1 VAFLRTRQKIALNK
15 IQAIALK
22 RSLNI
27 SFLRTTMRPIQFCIQ
42 YTPQQLLHRGSRR
55 AFFTNTDQMNR
66 EDPYQQLGLQ
76 WGDGATTA
84 EIRQAY
90 RRKAAQLHPDVNKKD
105 SPQVALRKF
114 QELQRAYQSLMKIH
128 SHAVSTEKEEEWRFS
143 VWRNG
148 DRIATNRTD
157 VAGVLRKRPKP
168 PAELSSRQ
176 RGALLGHPS
185 GTGTVI
191 RNEYLG
197 DGQAAPSSSVGRG
210 QSKWVKPK
218 EFVPWDGKVV
228 VSASERVKSKK

>member
-1 VAFLRTRQKIALNK
+1 MK
-15 IQAIALK
+15 
-22 RSLNI
+22 
-27 SFLRTTMRPIQFCIQ
+27 
-42 YTPQQLLHRGSRR
+42 
-55 AFFTNTDQMNR
+55 R

-90 RRKAAQLHPDVNKKD
+90 RRKAAQLHPDVNTQD
-105 SPQVALRKF
+105 APQVALRKF

-128 SHAVSTEKEEEWRFS
+128 SHVGGLCCAEKDEEWRFS

-185 GTGTVI
+185 GTGTLT

-197 DGQAAPSSSVGRG
+197 DGEAAPSSSVGRG

-228 VSASERVKSKK
+228 LSASKRIKSKK

>member
-1 VAFLRTRQKIALNK
+1 M
-15 IQAIALK
+15 K
-22 RSLNI
+22 R
-27 SFLRTTMRPIQFCIQ
+27 
-42 YTPQQLLHRGSRR
+42 
-55 AFFTNTDQMNR
+55 D
-66 EDPYQQLGLQ
+66 DPYQQLGLQ

-90 RRKAAQLHPDVNKKD
+90 RRKAAQLHPDVNTQD
-105 SPQVALRKF
+105 APQVALRKF

-128 SHAVSTEKEEEWRFS
+128 SHAGGLCTEKDEEWRFS

-157 VAGVLRKRPKP
+157 VAGMLRKRPKP
-168 PAELSSRQ
+168 PAELSSRH
-176 RGALLGHPS
+176 RGALLGHPA
-185 GTGTVI
+185 GTGTLII

-197 DGQAAPSSSVGRG
+197 DGQAATSSSVGRG

-228 VSASERVKSKK
+228 LSASERIKSKK